1 MMNDK
6 ATIYL
11 TSLVGFGAVVL
22 TLITTFLHTTLIG
35 YMVILMLFCTALII
49 LTLKGHFYHHIEN
62 LEKLFFVI
70 NFSCCM
76 SVCPA
81 LYANTNRQS
90 CSMCVSF

>member
-6 ATIYL
+6 STIYL

-35 YMVILMLFCTALII
+35 YMII
-49 LTLKGHFYHHIEN
+49 LTLKGHFSHHIEN

-70 NFSCCM
+70 TFIIIICLFIIRFR
-76 SVCPA
+76 PI
-81 LYANTNRQS
+81 
-90 CSMCVSF
+90 

>member
-49 LTLKGHFYHHIEN
+49 LTLKGHFSHHIKN
-62 LEKLFFVI
+62 I
-70 NFSCCM
+70 
-76 SVCPA
+76 
-81 LYANTNRQS
+81 
-90 CSMCVSF
+90 

>member
-49 LTLKGHFYHHIEN
+49 LTLKGHFSHHIDEFG
-62 LEKLFFVI
+62 KVI
-70 NFSCCM
+70 FCHNFYSDYM
-76 SVCPA
+76 FI
-81 LYANTNRQS
+81 YNKI
-90 CSMCVSF
+90 

>member
-6 ATIYL
+6 STIYL

-35 YMVILMLFCTALII
+35 YIILMVMCTALII
-49 LTLKGHFYHHIEN
+49 LTLKGHFSHHIEN

-70 NFSCCM
+70 TFIIIICLFIIRFR
-76 SVCPA
+76 PI
-81 LYANTNRQS
+81 
-90 CSMCVSF
+90 

>member
-49 LTLKGHFYHHIEN
+49 
-62 LEKLFFVI
+62 
-70 NFSCCM
+70 S
-76 SVCPA
+76 
-81 LYANTNRQS
+81 
-90 CSMCVSF
+90 

>member
-35 YMVILMLFCTALII
+35 YMVILII
-49 LTLKGHFYHHIEN
+49 LYC
-62 LEKLFFVI
+62 I
-70 NFSCCM
+70 NYFNS
-76 SVCPA
+76 
-81 LYANTNRQS
+81 
-90 CSMCVSF
+90 

>member
-35 YMVILMLFCTALII
+35 YMIILMVMCTALII
-49 LTLKGHFYHHIEN
+49 LTLKGHFSHHIEN

-70 NFSCCM
+70 TFIVIICLFIIRFRP
-76 SVCPA
+76 V
-81 LYANTNRQS
+81 
-90 CSMCVSF
+90 

>member
-22 TLITTFLHTTLIG
+22 TLITTFLHT
-35 YMVILMLFCTALII
+35 I

-70 NFSCCM
+70 TFIVIICLFIIRFRP
-76 SVCPA
+76 V
-81 LYANTNRQS
+81 
-90 CSMCVSF
+90 

>member
-35 YMVILMLFCTALII
+35 YMVILMLFCTA
-49 LTLKGHFYHHIEN
+49 
-62 LEKLFFVI
+62 FFVI
-70 NFSCCM
+70 NCIVIICLFIIRFRP
-76 SVCPA
+76 V
-81 LYANTNRQS
+81 
-90 CSMCVSF
+90 

>member
-35 YMVILMLFCTALII
+35 YMVILMLFCTVIVEWPI
-49 LTLKGHFYHHIEN
+49 CCSPRYKYVSN
-62 LEKLFFVI
+62 LLFR
-70 NFSCCM
+70 
-76 SVCPA
+76 
-81 LYANTNRQS
+81 Y
-90 CSMCVSF
+90 